1 MRIAGI
7 YERQIIM
14 KNAELSRRSFIGG
27 TAALSAATMLPNLA
41 NAAKPNSK
49 FNGVQIGVNTGCFVK
64 MSGGSAEHMLK
75 YIIQCGISSVEFRS
89 PEADQYAR
97 AYAKTHAGADPM
109 DAFRA
114 LRKLYNDAGVT
125 IHILRVSTIGIKK
138 MSTKTIEYYF
148 NAAKALGAKAIARGH
163 RINKTAAKRLGP
175 IADKHEMM
183 LGFHNHTE
191 IRPDTY
197 DGDILSY
204 GKYLGIQLDVGHYV
218 AGTNQSAI
226 PMIEKFHDRII
237 ALHLNDRKKN
247 KGLNMP
253 WGQGDTDPVG
263 ILQFLKKN
271 KLTFPADIELAYQ
284 VPQGSD
290 AVKEV
295 TKCLQFCKQALA

>member
-1 MRIAGI
+1 
-7 YERQIIM
+7 
-14 KNAELSRRSFIGG
+14 
-27 TAALSAATMLPNLA
+27 LA
-41 NAAKPNSK
+41 NAAKLNSK
-49 FNGVQIGVNTGCFVK
+49 FNGVQIGVMSGCFVK
-64 MSGGSAEHMLK
+64 MSDGSAERMLK
-75 YIIQCGISSVEFRS
+75 YITQCGINSVELRS
-89 PEADQYAR
+89 NEAEQYAR
-97 AYAKTHAGADPM
+97 AHAGADPM
-109 DAFRA
+109 DGFRA
-114 LRKLYNDAGVT
+114 LRKLYNDAGVN

-148 NAAKALGAKAIARGH
+148 NAAKALGATAIARGH

-263 ILQFLKKN
+263 ILQFMKKN

-290 AVKEV
+290 EVKEV

>member
-1 MRIAGI
+1 
-7 YERQIIM
+7 M

-27 TAALSAATMLPNLA
+27 TAALAATSMMPNLA

-75 YIIQCGISSVEFRS
+75 YITQCGISSVEFRN
-89 PEADQYAR
+89 EVAEQYAR
-97 AYAKTHAGADPM
+97 THAGADPM
-109 DAFRA
+109 DAFKA
-114 LRKLYNDAGVT
+114 LRKLYNDAGVN
-125 IHILRVSTIGIKK
+125 IHTLRVSTIGIKR
-138 MSTKTIEYYF
+138 MSDKTIEYYF
-148 NAAKALGAKAIARGH
+148 NAAKALGAMGIARGH
-163 RINKTAAKRLGP
+163 RINEEAAKRLGP
-175 IADKHEMM
+175 IADKHKIM
-183 LGFHNHTE
+183 LGFHNHTQ

-226 PMIEKFHDRII
+226 PMIEKFHDRIL
-237 ALHLNDRKKN
+237 ALHLKDRKKN
-247 KGLNMP
+247 KGPNMP
-253 WGQGDTDPVG
+253 WGQGDTDIAGV
-263 ILQFLKKN
+263 LQFMKKN
-271 KLTFPADIELAYQ
+271 KLTFPATIELEYKI
-284 VPQGSD
+284 PQDSD